1 MKGMMTGLA
10 LLASI
15 SAQAAPRLQ
24 ARLLVRSQFTYQV
37 DYIEDTTLERGAS
50 ASVQGYDF
58 SCTIVGE
65 DTLALVAYRPG
76 TLEAVKAELVAMRVG
91 EGSLT
96 LERGRLLYSCY
107 LTE

>member
-1 MKGMMTGLA
+1 MKGMITGLM
-10 LLASI
+10 LLVSITAEASPSI
-15 SAQAAPRLQ
+15 RAA
-24 ARLLVRSQFTYQV
+24 LLVRAGDSYRVAYGETGS
-37 DYIEDTTLERGAS
+37 LERGVAAS
-50 ASVQGYDF
+50 KEGYDF

-76 TLEAVKAELVAMRVG
+76 TLDAVKAELVAMRVG

-96 LERGRLLYSCY
+96 LENGRLLYSCY